1 MCGIAAVVSF
11 HPIADRLYEGV
22 RHLEYRGYDSCGVAF
37 LQNHH
42 IEIRKNVG
50 TVDEVDS
57 TEQLRRLQAQVGIAH
72 TRWATHGR
80 VTRENA
86 HPHHS
91 CHGDFAVVHN
101 GIVANHKVLR
111 EALLHAGHRFQSE
124 TDTEIIAHLI
134 EQRFSE
140 CGDVERAF
148 VSALRALEGGYALAV
163 ITTHD
168 PERVFCARN
177 ESPLI
182 IGVGTESNYVGSDFN
197 AFIDYTKNTV
207 ILEDGEYGIVSRD
220 SYSVKNLRTGE
231 VLDKEITVVPWDA
244 ELSRKG
250 GYPHFMLK
258 EIHEQP
264 QAVRSALC
272 IDAAEIGALADMLLD
287 ARRIYLLGVGT
298 TYYVALL
305 GQYLLASVA
314 DLDAVALSSDEF
326 RHLDKSDAHSLV
338 LAISQSGE
346 TYDTL
351 MSLRHA
357 KERGAKTA
365 AIVNVMGA
373 SIARLVDRVILQ
385 GSGPEVCV
393 VSTKAALVQMVLL
406 ARLAIEVGARRG
418 ALAAPVRRQYE
429 RALADLPEEIET
441 ILNEKS
447 GLIRAAAYRHAQM
460 QNWLFLGRGIY
471 YPIALEAALK
481 MKEVT
486 YVHAEGMPGGF
497 LKHGTL
503 SLVDDKLYTLVFVPP
518 AQRAELQAETFSCC
532 GGVPPFPI
540 HLNPQQGAD
549 LHAMTLSSVEEVKAR
564 GGYVFGLTVNGADEI
579 FDECVSLAA
588 RHEFTAPFLPLVAA
602 QLLAYFTATA
612 LRRNVDKP
620 RSLAKSVT
628 VA

>member
-1 MCGIAAVVSF
+1 MCGIAGVVSF

-22 RHLEYRGYDSCGVAF
+22 RHLEYRGYDSCGIAF

-42 IEIRKNVG
+42 IEIRKNIG

-57 TEQLRRLQAQVGIAH
+57 KEQLRRLQAQVGIAH

-86 HPHHS
+86 HPHRS
-91 CHGDFAVVHN
+91 CHGDFVVVHN
-101 GIVANHKVLR
+101 GIITNYKSLR
-111 EALLHAGHRFQSE
+111 EGLLRTGHQFQSE

-148 VSALRALEGGYALAV
+148 VSALRTLEGSYALAM

-168 PERVFCARN
+168 PEHVFCARN

-197 AFIDYTKNTV
+197 AFIEYTKNTV

-220 SYSVKNLRTGE
+220 SYSVKSLGTGE

-250 GYPHFMLK
+250 GYPHYMLK

-272 IDAAEIGALADMLLD
+272 IDAAEIAGLAEMLLE

-314 DLDAVALSSDEF
+314 DLDVVALSSDEF

-357 KERGAKTA
+357 KARGAKTA
-365 AIVNVMGA
+365 AIVNVMGS

-385 GSGPEVCV
+385 RSGPEVCV

-406 ARLAIEVGARRG
+406 ARVAIEVGTRRG
-418 ALAAPVRRQYE
+418 VLSAAARRQYE
-429 RALADLPEEIET
+429 RALAALPDDIET

-447 GLIRAAAYRHAQM
+447 GLIRAAAYRHAHV

-486 YVHAEGMPGGF
+486 YIHAEGMPGGF

-518 AQRAELQAETFSCC
+518 PQVTDLHAMTLSCC
-532 GGVPPFPI
+532 GGAPAYAVA
-540 HLNPQQGAD
+540 NPQATE
-549 LHAMTLSSVEEVKAR
+549 LHTMTLSSVEEVKAR
-564 GGYVFGLTVNGADEI
+564 GGFVFGLTVNGADEI
-579 FDECVSLAA
+579 FDECVTLAA
-588 RHEFTAPFLPLVAA
+588 HHEFTAPFLPLVAA

>member
-1 MCGIAAVVSF
+1 MCGISGVVSF
-11 HPIADRLYEGV
+11 HPIGDRLYEGV

-37 LQNHH
+37 LNGAG
-42 IEIRKNVG
+42 IEVRKDVG

-57 TEQLRRLQAQVGIAH
+57 KEHLRQLRAQVGIAH
-72 TRWATHGR
+72 TRWATHGK

-86 HPHHS
+86 HPHQS
-91 CHGDFAVVHN
+91 CRGEFAVVHN
-101 GIVANHKVLR
+101 GIIANYKSLR
-111 EALLHAGHRFQSE
+111 EELQKGGHQFRSE

-134 EQRFSE
+134 EQRFAE
-140 CGDVERAF
+140 CGDVERAL
-148 VSALRALEGGYALAV
+148 VSALRGLQGSYALAM
-163 ITTHD
+163 ISTHD
-168 PERVFCARN
+168 PEQIFCARH

-182 IGVGTESNYVGSDFN
+182 IGVGSESNYVGSDFN

-207 ILEDGEYGIVSRD
+207 ILEDGEYGVVSKD
-220 SYSVKNLRTGE
+220 SYSVKSLRSGE
-231 VLDKEITVVPWDA
+231 VLDKEITVVPWDP
-244 ELSRKG
+244 ELSRKS
-250 GYPHFMLK
+250 GYPHYMLK

-264 QAVRSALC
+264 QAIRRALS
-272 IDAAEIGALADMLLD
+272 IPGDEIAALAEMVQA
-287 ARRIYLLGVGT
+287 ARRVHLLGVGT

-305 GQYLLASVA
+305 GQYLFAALA
-314 DLDAVALSSDEF
+314 DLDTPAVSSDEF
-326 RHLDKSDAHSLV
+326 RHLDRTGADSLV

-365 AIVNVMGA
+365 AIVNVVGS
-373 SIARLVDRVILQ
+373 SIARMVDRVILQ

-393 VSTKAALVQMVLL
+393 VSTKAALVQMIVL
-406 ARLAIEVGARRG
+406 ARLAIEVGRQQGTLSAAACSG
-418 ALAAPVRRQYE
+418 HAAALAS
-429 RALADLPEEIET
+429 LPGHIET

-447 GLIRAAAYRHAQM
+447 GLIRAAAYRHARV
-460 QNWLFLGRGIY
+460 QNWLFLGRGVY

-486 YVHAEGMPGGF
+486 YIHAEGMPGGF

-518 AQRAELQAETFSCC
+518 PSS
-532 GGVPPFPI
+532 G
-540 HLNPQQGAD
+540 D
-549 LHAMTLSSVEEVKAR
+549 LHAMTMSSVEEVKAR
-564 GGYVFGLTVNGADEI
+564 GGFVFGFTFDAADDIFDDRLVLSPADELI
-579 FDECVSLAA
+579 
-588 RHEFTAPFLPLVAA
+588 APFLPLVGA

-612 LRRNVDKP
+612 LKRNVDKP

>member
-1 MCGIAAVVSF
+1 MCGISGVVSF
-11 HPIADRLYEGV
+11 HPIGDRLYEGV
-22 RHLEYRGYDSCGVAF
+22 RHLEYRGYDSCGVAY
-37 LQNHH
+37 LNNHH
-42 IEIRKNVG
+42 IEVRKDIG

-57 TEQLRRLQAQVGIAH
+57 KEHIRHLMAQVGIAH
-72 TRWATHGR
+72 TRWATHGK

-86 HPHHS
+86 HPHQS
-91 CHGDFAVVHN
+91 CHGEFAVVHN
-101 GIVANHKVLR
+101 GIIANYKALR
-111 EALLHAGHRFQSE
+111 DELLKAGHHFRSE

-134 EQRFSE
+134 EQRYSE
-140 CGDVERAF
+140 SGDVEYAL
-148 VSALRALEGGYALAV
+148 VSALRHLDGSYALAV
-163 ITTHD
+163 ISTHD
-168 PERVFCARN
+168 TERIFCARH

-182 IGVGTESNYVGSDFN
+182 IGVGSESNYVGSDFN

-207 ILEDGEYGIVSRD
+207 ILEDGEYGVVSKD

-231 VLDKEITVVPWDA
+231 VVDKAITVIPWDS

-250 GYPHFMLK
+250 GYPHYMLK

-264 QAVRSALC
+264 QAVRSALK
-272 IDAAEIGALADMLLD
+272 IGTDEIAAVAEMIAD
-287 ARRIYLLGVGT
+287 ARRVHLLGVGT
-298 TYYVALL
+298 TYYVALF
-305 GQYLLASVA
+305 GQYLLAGLA
-314 DLDAVALSSDEF
+314 DMDVPAVSSDEF
-326 RHLDKSDAHSLV
+326 RHLDKSGPDSLV

-346 TYDTL
+346 TYDTV

-365 AIVNVMGA
+365 AIVNVVGS
-373 SIARLVDRVILQ
+373 SIARMVDRVILQ

-393 VSTKAALVQMVLL
+393 VSTKAALVQMILL
-406 ARLAIEVGARRG
+406 TRLALELGARRG
-418 ALAAPVRRQYE
+418 VLSAAQRREHEAALAA
-429 RALADLPEEIET
+429 LPGEIET

-447 GLIRAAAYRHAQM
+447 GLIRAAAYRHARV
-460 QNWLFLGRGIY
+460 QNWLFLGRGRY

-518 AQRAELQAETFSCC
+518 PASGE
-532 GGVPPFPI
+532 
-540 HLNPQQGAD
+540 
-549 LHAMTLSSVEEVKAR
+549 LHAMTMSSVEEVKAR
-564 GGYVFGLTVNGADEI
+564 GGFVFGFTFDAAEDI
-579 FDECVSLAA
+579 FNNRLVLSSTSEL
-588 RHEFTAPFLPLVAA
+588 TAPFLPLVCA

-612 LRRNVDKP
+612 LKRNVDKP

>member
-1 MCGIAAVVSF
+1 MCGIAGVVSF

-22 RHLEYRGYDSCGVAF
+22 RHLEYRGYDSCGIAVLNEHQIF
-37 LQNHH
+37 
-42 IEIRKNVG
+42 IRKDIG
-50 TVDEVDS
+50 SVDEVDS
-57 TEQLRRLQAQVGIAH
+57 KEQLRQVAAQVGIAH
-72 TRWATHGR
+72 TRWATHGK

-86 HPHHS
+86 HPHQS
-91 CHGDFAVVHN
+91 CQGDFAVVHN
-101 GIVANHKVLR
+101 GIIANYKALR
-111 EALLHAGHRFQSE
+111 ADLVRAGHQFRSE

-134 EQRFSE
+134 EQCFSE
-140 CGDVERAF
+140 CGDVERAL
-148 VSALRALEGGYALAV
+148 VNALRALQGSYALAM

-168 PERVFCARN
+168 PERIFCARN

-207 ILEDGEYGIVSRD
+207 IMEDGEYGVVSRD
-220 SYSVKNLRTGE
+220 SYSVKSLRTGE
-231 VLDKEITVVPWDA
+231 VLDKSITVVPWDA

-250 GYPHFMLK
+250 GYPHYMLK

-264 QAVRSALC
+264 QALRTALC
-272 IDAAEIGALADMLLD
+272 IDAGEIATLAERLLH
-287 ARRIYLLGVGT
+287 AKRVYLLGVGT

-305 GQYLLASVA
+305 GQYLLAAVA
-314 DLDAVALSSDEF
+314 DLDVAAISSDEF
-326 RHLDKSDAHSLV
+326 RHLDKSDSQTVV

-357 KERGAKTA
+357 KGRGAQTA
-365 AIVNVMGA
+365 AVVNVVGS
-373 SIARLVDRVILQ
+373 SIARMVDQVVLQ

-393 VSTKAALVQMVLL
+393 VSTKAALVQMIML
-406 ARLAIEVGARRG
+406 ARLAIELGTRRG
-418 ALAAPVRRQYE
+418 VLPPTRRREYEAALAG
-429 RALADLPEEIET
+429 LPDEIET

-447 GLIRAAAYRHAQM
+447 GLVRAAAYRHAHVT
-460 QNWLFLGRGIY
+460 NWLFLGRGIY

-503 SLVDDKLYTLVFVPP
+503 SLVDEKLYTLVFVPP
-518 AQRAELQAETFSCC
+518 PGTGELYAS
-532 GGVPPFPI
+532 
-540 HLNPQQGAD
+540 
-549 LHAMTLSSVEEVKAR
+549 TLSSIEEVRAR
-564 GGYVFGLTVNGADEI
+564 GGFVFGLTVNDGNETLDDRVAVTSSHD
-579 FDECVSLAA
+579 
-588 RHEFTAPFLPLVAA
+588 FTAPFLPLVLA
-602 QLLAYFTATA
+602 QLFAYFTATA

>member
-1 MCGIAAVVSF
+1 MCGIAGVVSF

-22 RHLEYRGYDSCGVAF
+22 RHLEYRGYDSCGIAF
-37 LQNHH
+37 IEDHHH
-42 IEIRKNVG
+42 ITIRKDIG
-50 TVDEVDS
+50 TVEEVDS
-57 TEQLRRLQAQVGIAH
+57 KENIRRLTAQVGIAH
-72 TRWATHGR
+72 TRWATHGK
-80 VTRENA
+80 VTRQNA
-86 HPHHS
+86 HPHQS
-91 CHGDFAVVHN
+91 CHSEFAVVHN
-101 GIVANHKVLR
+101 GIIANYKRLRDQLARSGHKFR
-111 EALLHAGHRFQSE
+111 SE
-124 TDTEIIAHLI
+124 TDTETIAHLI
-134 EQRFSE
+134 EQRHSE
-140 CGDVERAF
+140 CGDVERAL
-148 VSALRALEGGYALAV
+148 VSALRELEGSYALAV
-163 ITTHD
+163 ISSHD
-168 PERVFCARN
+168 PERIFCARH

-182 IGVGTESNYVGSDFN
+182 IGVGNESNYVGSDFN

-207 ILEDGEYGIVSRD
+207 ILEVI
-220 SYSVKNLRTGE
+220 
-231 VLDKEITVVPWDA
+231 DKEITVVPWDS

-250 GYPHFMLK
+250 GYPHYMLK

-264 QAVRSALC
+264 QAVRTALS
-272 IDAAEIGALADMLLD
+272 IPADEIAAVADLMQD
-287 ARRIYLLGVGT
+287 ARRVYLLGVGT

-314 DLDAVALSSDEF
+314 DMDVPALSSDEF
-326 RHLDKSDAHSLV
+326 RHLDKSDAQSLV

-365 AIVNVMGA
+365 AIVNVVGS
-373 SIARLVDRVILQ
+373 SIARMVDRVILQ

-393 VSTKAALVQMVLL
+393 VSTKAALAQMVLL
-406 ARLAIEVGARRG
+406 ARLALELGSRRG
-418 ALAAPVRRQYE
+418 AVTAATRRTHEAALAA
-429 RALADLPEEIET
+429 LPEEIET

-447 GLIRAAAYRHAQM
+447 GLIRAAAYRHAQV

-486 YVHAEGMPGGF
+486 YIHAEGMPGGF

-503 SLVDDKLYTLVFVPP
+503 SLVDDKLYTLVFIPP
-518 AQRAELQAETFSCC
+518 ASTGELYS
-532 GGVPPFPI
+532 
-540 HLNPQQGAD
+540 
-549 LHAMTLSSVEEVKAR
+549 MTLSSVEEVKAR
-564 GGYVFGLTVNGADEI
+564 GGFVFGLTSNGADDM
-579 FDECVSLAA
+579 FDEHVSLASA
-588 RHEFTAPFLPLVAA
+588 HEFTAPFLPLVAA

-612 LRRNVDKP
+612 LHRNVDKP